1 MRSNTRS
8 VVQIAQK
15 FSHGNIA
22 KLFQNKRQ
30 IFGIFRG
37 TVLITNVI
45 TNVKYVNMYGR
56 NVVRNVKY
64 VVMVRI
70 LTHLQI
76 FLTPF
81 ML

>member
-1 MRSNTRS
+1 MSSNTRS
-8 VVQIAQK
+8 VVQITQK
-15 FSHGNIA
+15 LSHENIA

-30 IFGIFRG
+30 IFGGFRG
-37 TVLITNVI
+37 FVLITNVI
-45 TNVKYVNMYGR
+45 TNVKYVNLYGR
-56 NVVRNVKY
+56 NVDRNVKY

-81 ML
+81 SV